1 MEDKLDKLLLLIEQQ
16 NKAWSIHL
24 DMMQGLI
31 NIIDAKVNSQDN
43 LLKEH
48 PTVREES
55 NSQPTQPFN
64 AYGDAKPY
72 GVDIEEEKQATP
84 QSFPAAPP
92 ATNPKP
98 EPIASGE
105 RVISLDTPK
114 QEQPVAPPQSKAEM
128 LERQVNLPEQSAG
141 SSVNNP

>member
-64 AYGDAKPY
+64 TYGDTRPY
-72 GVDIEEEKQATP
+72 GVDIEEEKNAEP
-84 QSFPAAPP
+84 ESFPPAPTQQPSTIEEPPPP
-92 ATNPKP
+92 AALNPP
-98 EPIASGE
+98 MEGE
-105 RVISLDTPK
+105 RVVSLDQPK
-114 QEQPVAPPQSKAEM
+114 QEETIPAPQSKAEM
-128 LERQVNLPEQSAG
+128 LERQVRLPE
-141 SSVNNP
+141 

>member
-48 PTVREES
+48 PTVREPNETQ
-55 NSQPTQPFN
+55 QPQPFN
-64 AYGDAKPY
+64 VYGDAKPY

-84 QSFPAAPP
+84 QSFPAAPTQQPSTIEEPPPP
-92 ATNPKP
+92 AALNPP
-98 EPIASGE
+98 MEGE
-105 RVISLDTPK
+105 RVVSLEQPK
-114 QEQPVAPPQSKAEM
+114 QEKTIPAPQSKAEM
-128 LERQVNLPEQSAG
+128 LERQVNLPE
-141 SSVNNP
+141 